1 MAHNPKR
8 GCINCGKEY
17 RKADYPMCPYCG
29 SDNMGGHTPKVWKP
43 TKAQTKKFIA
53 KQINPQNN

>member
-1 MAHNPKR
+1 MSTYNPKK

-17 RKADYPMCPYCG
+17 RKADYPICPYCG
-29 SDNMGGHTPKVWKP
+29 GDGGGRTPKEWKP

-53 KQINPQNN
+53 KINPQNN